1 MPKYHV
7 FQNGLLVFPNDL
19 TSFKQAT
26 TRFREAV
33 AVVSESPRCV
43 VTLRK
48 RHGSRRLRRFET

>member
-33 AVVSESPRCV
+33 ALTAGRPRCV

-48 RHGSRRLRRFET
+48 RHGVRRLRRFET